1 MKFQVFHVNPGEKLK
16 KKMLIMILAILCQSF
31 LVQVYWHLVYI
42 IMMRN
47 LPILF
52 IHRKWAA
59 PIVVKVQ
66 QGGRKINVNKR
77 LNHLNFILK
86 ESSLY
91 LPNLPI
97 PSWYYYSKSNKLID
111 PSFQSTM
118 GHFELKVCKG
128 SLNTYCCD

>member
-1 MKFQVFHVNPGEKLK
+1 MY
-16 KKMLIMILAILCQSF
+16 A
-31 LVQVYWHLVYI
+31 YWHI

-47 LPILF
+47 LPSILF
-52 IHRKWAA
+52 IHRKWVA

-66 QGGRKINVNKR
+66 RGGHKINVNKR

-97 PSWYYYSKSNKLID
+97 PSWYYYSKSNKLILS
-111 PSFQSTM
+111 SFQSTV
-118 GHFELKVCKG
+118 GHFESKRWKKYWLSFLKG
-128 SLNTYCCD
+128 SLNAKIMAFLTNLDDSSKNFQFFFGKLSKLQF